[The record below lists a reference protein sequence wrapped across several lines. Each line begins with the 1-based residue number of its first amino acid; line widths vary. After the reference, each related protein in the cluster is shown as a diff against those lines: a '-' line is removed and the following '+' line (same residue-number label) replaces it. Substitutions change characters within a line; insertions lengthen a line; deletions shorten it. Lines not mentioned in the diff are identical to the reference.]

1 MQYNKIKFT
10 VGVFVITLFV
20 LILSSL
26 YFLLE
31 EKGLFDKRYNYYF
44 DISSA
49 QSFSVGMPLKFSG
62 FNIGVVDEIAL
73 KDDGSVKI
81 RFSVNEEN
89 RKWISRGTV
98 LKIIKPLIGSPYIE
112 VDSQLGKSALKPGST
127 LKILQSDD
135 INDMIAKMEPVVRKI
150 IKIID
155 SIETITA
162 YLASG
167 DSELIKILR
176 NLDSFSEKLAQDDS
190 LLTSLTGD
198 ESSTKLFIDSLA
210 ELNKS
215 MKEITRI
222 SKNLGEVSDSLDEKL
237 IEPTS
242 NSIHNLDEIMKD
254 IRKRL
259 EVIDGT
265 VNSVGSYDKD
275 LVEVREQISIAIAKS
290 NQIIEKVDGLMRESE
305 ESEVVLP

>member
-1 MQYNKIKFT
+1 MQYSKIKFT
-10 VGVFVITLFV
+10 VGIFVITLFAI
-20 LILSSL
+20 ILSSL
-26 YFLLE
+26 YFVLE

-44 DISSA
+44 EIESA
-49 QSFSVGMPLKFSG
+49 QSFSIGMPLKFSG

-89 RKWISRGTV
+89 RKWISQGSI

-112 VDSQLGKSALKPGST
+112 VDSQLGKSVLKADSS

-176 NLDSFSEKLAQDDS
+176 NLDSFSEKLAKDDS
-190 LLTSLTGD
+190 LLTSITGD
-198 ESSTKLFIDSLA
+198 KESPKLFINSLK

-215 MKEITRI
+215 MKEMSRITQ
-222 SKNLGEVSDSLDEKL
+222 NLGDISDSLDEKL
-237 IEPTS
+237 IEPSS
-242 NSIHNLDEIMKD
+242 NSIQNLDEIMKD
-254 IRKRL
+254 IRKKL

-275 LVEVREQISIAIAKS
+275 LVEVKEQISIAIAKS
-290 NQIIEKVDGLMRESE
+290 NQIIEKVDGLMRDSE